1 MQRPIQPP
9 PLEINNTTSLV
20 LEIMI
25 EAYPDRYLLRPG
37 DRMVIEADPKGV
49 PFAINLYEGGL
60 QIYPGNTA
68 EAVVTINGV
77 KVEPDWEIKV

>member
-1 MQRPIQPP
+1 MEKPIQPP
-9 PLEINNTTSLV
+9 SLEINNTTSLV

-37 DRMVIEADPKGV
+37 DRMVVEADPNGV
-49 PFAINLYEGGL
+49 PFTINLYEGSL

-68 EAVVTINGV
+68 GAIVTINGV
-77 KVEPDWEIKV
+77 KVEPDWETKV